1 MSEFYIPPNGI
12 YFRLLGYVS
21 QYVLYSRYE
30 DPQVGQVSR
39 DRLYEDQ
46 YFTLI
51 HGTGAREGTYA
62 IKSLR
67 TGNVLFSR
75 NPEQPHI
82 GNVSGDGE
90 YNDNWF
96 KLEVGTGKYAQQFRL
111 VTPFRVYSDQYF
123 SFLWEDLEVKRVEY
137 DLDLGQIVSSTP
149 LVIAN
154 QTQTNYSSH
163 DQEMSFELDETV
175 THISTFEYSLG
186 LNITFG
192 TTFKA
197 GVPIVAEAEFSID
210 FQINNQFTWGQTTE
224 FSESY
229 RATFPVHADQGRPCG
244 QCLR

>member
-1 MSEFYIPPNGI
+1 VQARGRNGQVCPAVPACHT
-12 YFRLLGYVS
+12 FV
-21 QYVLYSRYE
+21 VYSRTDAPPY
-30 DPQVGQVSR
+30 
-39 DRLYEDQ
+39 L
-46 YFTLI
+46 
-51 HGTGAREGTYA
+51 
-62 IKSLR
+62 
-67 TGNVLFSR
+67 
-75 NPEQPHI
+75 
-82 GNVSGDGE
+82 
-90 YNDNWF
+90 DNII
-96 KLEVGTGKYAQQFRL
+96 AS
-111 VTPFRVYSDQYF
+111 RVYSDQYF
-123 SFLWEDLEVKRVEY
+123 SFLWDLEVKRVEY

-163 DQEMSFELDETV
+163 DQEMSFELDETP
-175 THISTFEYSLG
+175 G